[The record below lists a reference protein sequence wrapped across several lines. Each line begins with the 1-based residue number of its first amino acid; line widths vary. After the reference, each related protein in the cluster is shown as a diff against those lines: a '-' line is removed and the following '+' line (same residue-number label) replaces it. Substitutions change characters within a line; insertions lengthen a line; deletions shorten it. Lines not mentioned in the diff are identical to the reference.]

1 MTTTRRSMSGA
12 LKSFK
17 LTVCQA
23 QCRPRCRL
31 FATEVSLTPSRVQVY
46 AKRLQ
51 AVIDQGFHPAAV
63 PDSITELPFRKF
75 ASPIAAL
82 VFPQFTQI
90 KADIHYELA
99 LRRARRVV
107 RERQEEESARRE
119 AECQAA
125 EEQGEWRGQEEDP
138 VSLAGPSA
146 RPMPVAI
153 GTDEDFNGLL
163 QFLQRN
169 FDPKEILASDKQDI
183 RDELTSTLGMRP
195 GEELKWN
202 TPLLEFQRGAVYV
215 DGRLDLCK
223 KVLGPTH
230 VEKLFDALDRNTLI
244 TQVLIG
250 NNVIS
255 ATGARRVAR
264 FIAEHPD
271 RIETWYLAGN
281 HLCPPGFKLLVDAMV
296 KSPRITN
303 IWLKRNPLTPDSVEN
318 IVRLITQTPNLRT
331 LDLQNTELG
340 DEGVVGL
347 MAAITGKNVPLRH
360 FYLSANGVGQNAA
373 AGIAAYLAHPACKLE
388 SLYIAANPI
397 GDAGAV
403 PLADA
408 LKSNSSLLRFN
419 MSSTGLTSTSVSALC
434 TALGTHPRIM
444 SVELGVANTTKPF
457 RQRYNHI
464 NDRAIPHLIAL
475 MQHAPMR
482 HFDLGRTALSAA
494 GLEAVKAAVAASNLC
509 EFQAHRRR
517 KHNQWREKGPTA
529 KRPSSLPLRRALEAN
544 VRRFFPAE
552 ESYESFSEGLG
563 ARFLYSPED
572 VRLTDSVYRTRDN
585 RNEKNAAQ
593 VWEDGDPVWELVEA
607 DAQMLESGTA

>member
-1 MTTTRRSMSGA
+1 MFESGGNPKGIMTIVAPDDGDYLQSHVRG
-12 LKSFK
+12 LKKNLSNSESPS
-17 LTVCQA
+17 VGPSVGCSQ
-23 QCRPRCRL
+23 
-31 FATEVSLTPSRVQVY
+31 EVSLTPQRKESS

-51 AVIDQGFHPAAV
+51 AVTDQGFHPAAV

-82 VFPQFTQI
+82 PVFPQFTQI
-90 KADIHYELA
+90 KAGIHYELA
-99 LRRARRVV
+99 LQRARRVV

-125 EEQGEWRGQEEDP
+125 EQGEWRGQEEDP
-138 VSLAGPSA
+138 VFLAGPS
-146 RPMPVAI
+146 
-153 GTDEDFNGLL
+153 
-163 QFLQRN
+163 
-169 FDPKEILASDKQDI
+169 
-183 RDELTSTLGMRP
+183 
-195 GEELKWN
+195 
-202 TPLLEFQRGAVYV
+202 
-215 DGRLDLCK
+215 
-223 KVLGPTH
+223 GPTH
-230 VEKLFDALDRNTLI
+230 VEKLFDALDRNTLV

-255 ATGARRVAR
+255 ATGARRVPR

-271 RIETWYLAGN
+271 RFETWYLAGN

-303 IWLKRNPLTPDSVEN
+303 IWLKQNPLTPDSVDN

-340 DEGVVGL
+340 DEGVD
-347 MAAITGKNVPLRH
+347 VPLRH
-360 FYLSANGVGQNAA
+360 FYLSANGVGQKAA

-419 MSSTGLTSTSVSALC
+419 MSSTGLTSTGASALC
-434 TALGTHPRIM
+434 TPLGTHPRIM

-457 RQRYNHI
+457 GQRYNHI
-464 NDRAIPHLIAL
+464 DDRAIPHLIAL
-475 MQHAPMR
+475 IQHPPMR
-482 HFDLGRTALSAA
+482 HLDLGRTALSAA
-494 GLEAVKAAVAASNLC
+494 SLEAIMAAVAASNLC

-517 KHNQWREKGPTA
+517 KHNHV
-529 KRPSSLPLRRALEAN
+529 KRPSLLPLRCALEAN
-544 VRRFFPAE
+544 VKRFFPEE

-563 ARFLYSPED
+563 ARFLYSSED
-572 VRLTDSVYRTRDN
+572 LRLTDSTSARRT
-585 RNEKNAAQ
+585 
-593 VWEDGDPVWELVEA
+593 
-607 DAQMLESGTA
+607 TAI